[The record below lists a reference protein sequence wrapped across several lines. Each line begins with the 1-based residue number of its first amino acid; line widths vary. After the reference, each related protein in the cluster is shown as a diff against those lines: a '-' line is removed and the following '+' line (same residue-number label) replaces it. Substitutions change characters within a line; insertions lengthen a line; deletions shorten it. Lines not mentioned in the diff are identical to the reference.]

1 MILTAIGKGA
11 NAGALYPEFVG
22 RRALFVGSGTGP
34 TLYNSTTG
42 DVVTLAVPNYYIDAI
57 PGGVQT
63 VSGTYW
69 VQPRPSGTGAR
80 QTWALHW
87 FVTSTGAEAGAI
99 NLSAESV
106 QLGAF
111 VGQF

>member
-1 MILTAIGKGA
+1 MILTALGKGT
-11 NAGALYPEFVG
+11 GGGPLYPEFVG
-22 RRALFVGSGTGP
+22 RRGLFVGSGTGP
-34 TLYNSTTG
+34 ATYNPVTG
-42 DVVTLAVPNYYIDAI
+42 DVVTLALPSYYIDAI

-69 VQPRPSGTGAR
+69 VQPRPSGTGVR
-80 QTWALHW
+80 QTWSLHW
-87 FVTSTGAEAGAI
+87 FITATGAEVGAI